1 MHRPSLYASADTAE
15 LLLYAF
21 IAAVKVVD
29 PRNLRAPGGGKTGD
43 QKLLIYEQRLW
54 STNYPHNVDSGGE
67 FYGTKGQ
74 MFLSRRGK
82 IAVYGERN
90 KRIEVKVTPEA
101 QNAEKHVANFLH
113 CVRTGDTP
121 NGDIELGHLTTSLC
135 HLGNVAT
142 RLGRSLTL
150 DPETER
156 IPDDKEADALL
167 GRQYR
172 AHWGTPKGV
181 EIV

>member
-1 MHRPSLYASADTAE
+1 MSFEY
-15 LLLYAF
+15 
-21 IAAVKVVD
+21 
-29 PRNLRAPGGGKTGD
+29 PGDGKTGNRRI
-43 QKLLIYEQRLW
+43 LIYEQRLW
-54 STNYPHNVDSGGE
+54 STNYPYNVDSGVE

-82 IAVYGERN
+82 ILVTGERN
-90 KRIEVKVTPEA
+90 ARIKVNVTPEA
-101 QNAEKHVANFLH
+101 QNEVKHVNNFLH
-113 CVRTGDTP
+113 CVRTGETP
-121 NGDIELGHLTTSLC
+121 NAEIEIGHLTASLC

-172 AHWGTPKGV
+172 AHWGTPQGV